1 MKAFQSKTPAD
12 SLPNK
17 YVKYNPIRSLYFAFN
32 GIFLAVVRE
41 NSIKIQFLLGFV
53 VVLVAIMTNHF
64 YLAMSNFILMSV
76 IISLE
81 MINTAI
87 ELICDFVEPKT
98 SLTIKTVKDLMA
110 GAVLVVACSW
120 GMVILYLLYSIWF

>member
-1 MKAFQSKTPAD
+1 MKNNYPKD
-12 SLPNK
+12 SLPPK
-17 YVKYNPIRSLYFAFN
+17 YLKYNPITSLYFAFS
-32 GIFLAVVRE
+32 GIFWAFGRE

-53 VVLVAIMTNHF
+53 VVLLAIMTNHF

-87 ELICDFVEPKT
+87 ELICDMIEPKT
-98 SLTIKTVKDLMA
+98 NLTIKTIKDLTA

-120 GMVILYLLYSIWF
+120 GMVILYLFYTILF